1 MWLSQRLVGLGS
13 HRKRSHT
20 GQYRKVSM
28 VTLTSKVPKAT
39 VVDAHCS
46 KKKLFQYMQDRC
58 IHRSPC
64 LLNTHV
70 TAFIGNLVNEAILI
84 RWVCLATRYTIR
96 NNGINIPEAWMPT
109 IKHYSGCSKDD
120 LSRNC
125 SSFIRNS
132 GNQNH
137 LSPASTWC
145 TYNSTL
151 AVIND
156 YCKLLFTSMEWNILV
171 R

>member
-1 MWLSQRLVGLGS
+1 
-13 HRKRSHT
+13 
-20 GQYRKVSM
+20 M

-39 VVDAHCS
+39 VIDTHCS

-58 IHRSPC
+58 IFHRSPC
-64 LLNTHV
+64 LLNMHV
-70 TAFIGNLVNEAILI
+70 TAFIGNLVNEAILF

-109 IKHYSGCSKDD
+109 IKHNSGCSKDD

-145 TYNSTL
+145 TT
-151 AVIND
+151 A
-156 YCKLLFTSMEWNILV
+156 LLLLLIIANCCSQAWNGTYSSDDNTTIEFYLLPF
-171 R
+171 